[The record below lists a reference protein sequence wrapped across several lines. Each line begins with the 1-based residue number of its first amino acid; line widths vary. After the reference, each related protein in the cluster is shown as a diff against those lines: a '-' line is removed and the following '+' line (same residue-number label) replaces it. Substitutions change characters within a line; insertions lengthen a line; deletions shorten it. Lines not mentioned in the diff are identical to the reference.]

1 VAVSAPAL
9 AEAIAAIVGGE
20 HLITAPSQLAAAAIE
35 GVQPRWLARPGSLD
49 EVGRVLSLAS
59 AQGLAVAPRGS
70 GSALDLGAPPA
81 RLDLVVDLSRLS
93 AILEYVPADMVATV
107 QAGVTLDLLA
117 RELGRHGQML
127 ALDPYGGGSRTVGGV
142 LATNASGPRRF
153 RYGTGRDLLLGARF
167 VQADGTATWG
177 GSKVVKSVTG
187 YDIPKLLT
195 GSLGTLGVIVEATLR
210 LHPVQPASGSWLFS
224 LASREAAAALVAAIL
239 DSSLEPERLA
249 WLNAA
254 ALERVGSERGEA
266 AVAVSVATVAEAVA
280 SQGALLGSM
289 ASRLGARVSALDEGF
304 WTRMG
309 GALAT
314 SIVLKLASEIRRLP
328 FWAGEV
334 ERVLTRHGLTASL
347 VGEAGNGILRA
358 AVEVSGLADTGA
370 DTWAREI
377 VSPLRETL
385 AAEGGSL
392 VVERAPLGL
401 KRAVD
406 VWGPIPEVAL
416 AVMRRLKSE
425 FDPRGVLNPGRFV
438 GGL

>member
-9 AEAIAAIVGGE
+9 GDAIAAIVGGE
-20 HLITAPSQLAAAAIE
+20 HLATAPSQLAAASVD
-35 GVQPRWLARPGSLD
+35 GVPPRWLARPGSLD
-49 EVGRVLSLAS
+49 EVGKVMSLAS
-59 AQGLAVAPRGS
+59 AAGLSVAPRGS

-81 RLDLVVDLSRLS
+81 RLDLVVDLSRLV
-93 AILEYVPADMVATV
+93 AILDYVPADMVATV

-117 RELGRHGQML
+117 RELGKHGQML

-142 LATNASGPRRF
+142 LATNASGQRRF

-167 VQADGTATWG
+167 VQADGTVTWG

-224 LASREAAAALVAAIL
+224 FTSREAAAELVAAVL
-239 DSSLEPERLA
+239 ASSLEPERLA
-249 WLNAA
+249 WLNAG
-254 ALERVGSERGEA
+254 ALGRIGSERTEA
-266 AVAVSVATVAEAVA
+266 AVAVSVATVAEAVT

-289 ASRLGARVSALDEGF
+289 ASRLGARVSALAAGF

-309 GALAT
+309 GALAS
-314 SIVLKLASEIRRLP
+314 SIVVKLASEIRRLP

-334 ERVLTRHGLTASL
+334 ERVISRHGLTVSL

-358 AVEVSGLADTGA
+358 AVEGSVAP

-377 VSPLRETL
+377 VAPLREAL

-392 VVERAPLGL
+392 VVERAPLYL
-401 KRAVD
+401 KSAAD
-406 VWGPIPEVAL
+406 VWGPIPDVAL
-416 AVMRRLKSE
+416 AVMRRLKAE
-425 FDPRGVLNPGRFV
+425 FDPHGVLNPGRFV

>member
-9 AEAIAAIVGGE
+9 GDAFAAIVGGE
-20 HLITAPSQLAAAAIE
+20 LLTTAPPQLAAAAVD
-35 GVQPRWLARPGSLD
+35 GVTPRWLARPGSLD
-49 EVGRVLSLAS
+49 EVSRVMALAS
-59 AQGLAVAPRGS
+59 AEGLAVAPRGS

-81 RLDLVVDLSRLS
+81 RLDLIVDLSRL
-93 AILEYVPADMVATV
+93 AGILEYVPADMVATV

-117 RELGRHGQML
+117 RELGKHGQML

-142 LATNASGPRRF
+142 LATNASGQRRF

-167 VQADGTATWG
+167 VQADGTVTWG

-224 LASREAAAALVAAIL
+224 FTSPEAAGSLVAAVL
-239 DSSLEPERLA
+239 ASSLEPERLA
-249 WLNAA
+249 WLNAG
-254 ALERVGSERGEA
+254 ALERVGSERAEA
-266 AVAVSVATVAEAVA
+266 ALALSVATVAEAVT

-289 ASRLGARVSALDEGF
+289 ASRLGARVSALDPGF
-304 WTRMG
+304 WTRVG
-309 GALAT
+309 GALASST
-314 SIVLKLASEIRRLP
+314 VVKLASEIRRLP

-334 ERVLTRHGLTASL
+334 ERVISRHGLTVSL

-358 AVEVSGLADTGA
+358 AVEGSVAP

-377 VSPLRETL
+377 VAPLREAL
-385 AAEGGSL
+385 AAEDGSL
-392 VVERAPLGL
+392 VVERAPLDL
-401 KRAVD
+401 KRAAD
-406 VWGPIPEVAL
+406 VWGPVPETAL
-416 AVMRRLKSE
+416 AVMRRLKAE

>member
-1 VAVSAPAL
+1 VL
-9 AEAIAAIVGGE
+9 GDAIAAIVGGE
-20 HLITAPSQLAAAAIE
+20 HLTTAPSQLAAAAIE
-35 GVQPRWLARPGSLD
+35 GVRPRWLARPGSLD

-59 AQGLAVAPRGS
+59 GEGLAVAPRGS

-81 RLDLVVDLSRLS
+81 RLDLVVDLSRLV

-107 QAGVTLDLLA
+107 QAGVTLDLLS
-117 RELGRHGQML
+117 RELGKHGQML

-142 LATNASGPRRF
+142 IATNASGQRRF

-195 GSLGTLGVIVEATLR
+195 GSLGTLGVIVEVTLR

-224 LASREAAAALVAAIL
+224 FASREAAAALVAAVL

-254 ALERVGSERGEA
+254 ALERVGSEGGEA

-289 ASRLGARVSALDEGF
+289 ASGLGARVSVLDEGF

-309 GALAT
+309 GALA
-314 SIVLKLASEIRRLP
+314 SPIVLKLASEIRRLP

-334 ERVLTRHGLTASL
+334 ERVLSRHGLTVSL

-358 AVEVSGLADTGA
+358 AVDGSGLPDTWADTGVN
-370 DTWAREI
+370 TWAREI
-377 VSPLRETL
+377 VSPLREAL
-385 AAEGGSL
+385 RAEGGSL
-392 VVERAPLGL
+392 VVERAPLDL
-401 KRAVD
+401 KRATD
-406 VWGPIPEVAL
+406 VWGPVPDVAL
-416 AVMRRLKSE
+416 AVMRRLKAE